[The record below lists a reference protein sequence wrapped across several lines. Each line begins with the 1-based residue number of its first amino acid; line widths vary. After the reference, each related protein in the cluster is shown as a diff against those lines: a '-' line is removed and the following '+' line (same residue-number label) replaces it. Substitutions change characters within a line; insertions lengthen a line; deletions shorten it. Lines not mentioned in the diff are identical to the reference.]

1 MKVIDLNKLINTFNL
16 EVIAGEKGINNQ
28 NITSEEIYRPGLE
41 FTGFYD
47 FLPKDRIHI
56 LGKQEMTYL
65 LSLKVSDQQERLN
78 KYFKLNPPCI
88 IITRNLP
95 VTEFFVRAANE
106 HNVTVLKTK
115 EITTNFI
122 TALYS
127 FFQKELAIEQAIHG
141 VCVNVFGVGIIIR
154 GESGI
159 GKSEVAL
166 SLIERGHRLVSDDLI
181 ILRKIGPTALIG
193 THNGMN
199 HEFLSLRGIGFVNV
213 PRLYGAG
220 SIQSETKINLDICLL
235 PWEKGTYYDAVGL
248 DEKSS
253 NYLGANIPLIEL
265 PIRPGRDIASLI
277 EVAAKNWRL
286 QQKGYNALED
296 FYNRFDEQKSE

>member
-1 MKVIDLNKLINTFNL
+1 MKVIDVNKLINKFNL
-16 EVIAGEKGINNQ
+16 EVIAGEEGIDNQ
-28 NITSEEIYRPGLE
+28 SISSEEIYRPGLE

-65 LSLKVSDQQERLN
+65 LSLKVNDQQERLN
-78 KYFKLNPPCI
+78 KYFELNPPCI

-95 VTEFFVRAANE
+95 VTDFLIRAANA
-106 HNVTVLKTK
+106 HKVTVLRTK

-141 VCVNVFGVGIIIR
+141 VCVNVFGVGILIR

-166 SLIERGHRLVSDDLI
+166 SLIERGHRLVADDLV
-181 ILRKIGPTALIG
+181 ILKKIGPTALIG
-193 THNGMN
+193 THNGVN
-199 HEFLSLRGIGFVNV
+199 HEFLSLRGIGFVNI

-220 SIQSETKINLDICLL
+220 SIQNETKINLDVCLL

-248 DEKSS
+248 EERTSS
-253 NYLGANIPLIEL
+253 YLDANVPLIEL

-286 QQKGYNALED
+286 KQQGYSAIED
-296 FYNRFDEQKSE
+296 FYDRFENKM

>member
-1 MKVIDLNKLINTFNL
+1 MKAIDIKKLITEFKL
-16 EVIAGEKGINNQ
+16 EVLAGKEGMENES
-28 NITSEEIYRPGLE
+28 ITSEEIYRPGLE
-41 FTGFYD
+41 LTGFYD

-65 LSLKVSDQQERLN
+65 LSLKVNDQHERLN
-78 KYFKLNPPCI
+78 KYFKLKPPCI

-95 VTEFFVRAANE
+95 VTDYFLHLANQ
-106 HNVTVLKTK
+106 NNITILRTM
-115 EITTNFI
+115 EITTDFI
-122 TALYS
+122 TTLYS
-127 FFQKELAIEQAIHG
+127 YFQKELANELAIHG
-141 VCVNVFGVGIIIR
+141 VCVNVFGVGILIR

-166 SLIERGHRLVSDDLI
+166 SLIERGHRLVSDDLV

-193 THNGMN
+193 THNGVN
-199 HEFLSLRGIGFVNV
+199 HEFLSLRGIGFVNI

-220 SIQSETKINLDICLL
+220 SIQNETKINLDVCLL

-248 DEKSS
+248 EERTSS
-253 NYLGANIPLIEL
+253 YLDANVPLIEL

-286 QQKGYNALED
+286 KQQGYSAIED
-296 FYNRFDEQKSE
+296 FYNRFEEGR